1 MLNVAPREFNLYF
14 NGGANLNES
23 TINANTIRLVRSGGD
38 GVFDGNDIEVAL
50 GYVGLV
56 NPGSTDPSELQRI
69 VLRPA
74 SDASHNATD
83 PSVAFPD
90 DLYQIQIIGSGA
102 SPLADRD
109 GQAYNGGT
117 DTIVN
122 FRLDRGAQVLAVVPQ
137 PVTRAANGTL
147 TQAGNQIVVYF
158 DDQLLNRA
166 DAENPKFFRLVD
178 TRATLDA
185 SDDQT
190 RLPQSAQYDATNNT
204 VTLTFATEIP
214 EGTYRLDI
222 GLSDGGSTTPST
234 AIRIGTLFGTA
245 QAGANP
251 ATPQNRFT
259 YNGYLGDSDG
269 VHNNP
274 QDRDYY
280 RVELGGGARFRVAV
294 TAHDSQLQT
303 AVRLLDANQDVVAW
317 TDLGDGVWEFV
328 VPNGGAGTYFIEV
341 ASGDGSTGSYHI
353 EATATGY
360 AISTDD
366 NNTTFA
372 TATQLGSLGAAGVR
386 VAGRIQPQIIPLPP
400 PPGGLDEPGHR
411 QIQREAHIGASGTTP
426 VVPSPNAE
434 QTQRVFYHF
443 PAAFANPTAPGQS
456 FLNQITAEEKRI
468 VYAILDVYASLSGY
482 EFIETPNS
490 GLAFGK
496 TDLRAFDPTLGPNSG
511 VAGLGGGAGAIANAS
526 LYQDSDRFYGDGF
539 TSLMFHEIGH
549 AIGLGHSYDI
559 LANQGDG
566 LPNDLLPGDHDI
578 IHLQRIMPT
587 NSTDIDLYRFE
598 LAESGRLN
606 AETFAERLATPS
618 LLDTLL
624 TLYRETPDGEREVIA
639 RNDRYFGSDSFIS
652 LDLEPGVYYIG
663 VSSSGNDN
671 YDPNVPDSGA
681 DGKNFGAYELSLSFE
696 ADRGGALRDADGTPI
711 DGNGDGTPGG
721 VHQFWFQASDVN
733 TTIFVDRANDPRISL
748 PDGDGSLS
756 NPFDT
761 LNAAMAAAGSRIVVP
776 QRAVSE
782 IQEHDSFTLDDG
794 SGERIFT
801 FGPTGS
807 IDLSG
812 LTTPAEVAGA
822 IAAAINASDL
832 NITATVAGRVVRLS
846 GLDSL
851 DLAGTPA
858 LLGTPN
864 LVRIVGNG
872 GLDGNVNTPADNQ
885 PYLIGTDS
893 SGNPLRDGQ
902 EFLVPQ
908 GVTVMLDAGALI
920 KLRGANLDAGTSSV
934 NLSRAASA
942 IQVLGTPQVP
952 VWLRSY
958 RDDTFGGNSDGV
970 GPAPQAG
977 DFGGIVF
984 RADSDL
990 EDRGIFLNHVTH
1002 VDIRHGGGTVFVDSD
1017 EQVFSPIH
1025 LIDAR
1030 PSLRFNHIA
1039 QNADAAVSAS
1049 PNSFEESLD
1058 RIGPDILGNYLHG
1071 NTIDGLFIRIPTQ
1084 LGATASKLTVPG
1096 RFDDTDIPHVLTE
1109 NLLISGNPGGP
1120 QQLPGGSL
1128 VARAAGRLVVD
1139 PGVVVKLSG
1148 ARIEAERGESSI
1160 IAEGTV
1166 DRPVIFTSLR
1176 DDRYGGSG
1184 SFDTNSGGASFGT
1197 AGDWAGFY
1205 FGQVSSG
1212 SFDHALI
1219 SFAGGNSPIE
1229 GGSAYF
1235 NTIEVH
1241 QAQLRISNSV
1251 LRDNAGGTGASTSA
1265 QRAGRGA
1272 NQAAVLYVRGAQP
1285 IVVGNTFV
1293 DNAGPVVNLNANSL
1307 NFKIRPDSGRSTG
1320 SLDAYNQFA
1329 DNHGPLVR
1337 QNLLSGNAINGMV
1350 VRGEELTTESIWDDT
1365 DIVHVLRGEVI
1376 VGNHH
1381 TYSGLRLQSSNS
1393 ESLVIKLD
1401 GNTAGFTATGKPLD
1415 IIDRIGGT
1423 IQVLGTPGFP
1433 VVLTHLSDD
1442 SVGAGYAPDGTVV
1455 TNTTPGQSVGVP
1467 GGWRGFVFD
1476 EWSNDRNVAVIRER
1490 ENPLT
1495 SGADINRTPGTA
1507 QTLGVLAP
1515 NEKSGDENRR
1525 LGFEVHGF
1533 ISPDDPGDVDVYSF
1547 RGTAGTPIWIDVDR
1561 TDSSL
1566 DLIVE
1571 VLNANG
1577 TVLARSVRSGELN
1590 YTGNLNAATLTQNPL
1605 LGGDYYTQ
1613 NFRDPGLY
1621 YVLPGTVGNEG
1632 TYFVRVRSN
1641 PQTTPITTLAGQSSG
1656 KYQMQIRL
1664 QQVDEFPG
1672 STVQYADIRF
1682 AQTAIDVRGLPN
1694 RSPLVGEAGELPG
1707 DNNTYVNAQQLV
1719 NLLETDMAAI
1729 SLAGELDSNTDV
1741 DWYRFDLQHAG
1752 VQVIGGANDDPGT
1765 VAVVFDIDF
1774 AHGAVRGDT
1783 TIAVYDQN
1791 QRLVFVGRESN
1802 VQDDRAS
1809 SANATEDL
1817 SRGSFGNKDPYIG
1830 PIHLRPGGTYYVAVM
1845 NDRHLPSALTGAY
1858 VANPAQAGN
1867 GLVRLEPV
1875 NSVRRVVEDH
1885 IGLQGYS
1892 SNGVVIGPETPGIFD
1907 ISTSQTLANHVVP
1920 FTLEDVVLYVATDV
1934 AGNTNVDGDHLYTV
1948 NPYLTER
1955 YLTRVSPNSGLVSGG
1970 NDVQD
1975 IVIRSDGRM
1984 FGYQRLDNNLAS
1996 VGALVEINP
2005 TTGQTTVV
2013 GNDNIRG
2020 RSPVPNTSV
2029 FATNLGSHLSRAEQF
2044 TTSDEVDAF
2053 TFQRRSDTTGS
2064 AAAPVPTYNTY
2075 FVVRET
2081 DSTIG
2086 GGNSKLYR
2094 GRENGDTTPAI
2105 ASGNNPRYGVMGDIQ
2120 PAGVTFASRT
2130 LTVSNNA
2137 NPAASTTIRIESK
2150 IPGEEGNSININIT
2164 RPGNNDA
2171 NVSVSGRTI
2180 NLQIGGTGGP
2190 PFTGAPTAE
2199 AIVNAINNHADA
2211 RQLVTAVIV
2220 GGNANANGD
2229 GANGTQALNVSA
2241 GGALTGGADGAIG
2254 PLKGRVTGISFGNF
2268 LSNGNLYG
2276 VTTAGEFIEIQP
2288 NSGTVVRKLDIAN
2301 AFGLSS
2307 INFQG
2312 LTLGPQNVEGGTY
2325 ANTLFAVTNNGTMY
2339 AIDTQLVSSVTDGN
2353 DATQVLGVMR
2363 NIFAG
2368 GSYTAQATG
2377 MSGNAVGL
2385 AFSPLDFNLW
2395 HTTMKRGNDAG
2406 HGINEAPDSSRSPG
2420 DVNVTINDPGPGPNR
2435 TRSQAVGGA
2444 SLHFGF
2450 EQWVQNHT
2458 NDTPS
2463 YLTYE
2468 TGVNAQLGIRT
2479 TVQHQ
2484 DLSSN
2489 PEIAGTYNFPG
2500 GALGSLVSG
2509 EFSLAGSVADDRPTL
2524 YFNYFLN
2531 TENHGGSDVTTD
2543 VNDPFRDGARVYA
2556 SRDGGV
2562 TWELVATNNSRLS
2575 GADPTVGSERAELPG
2590 FLSHL
2595 SDAGL
2600 NSQTPRQQNHQI
2612 VQELMDNTGQWR
2624 QARIDLST
2632 FAGEESV
2639 QLRFDFTTAGAMR
2652 DPSLGTIDASFGEF
2666 THAERSIRSL
2676 ANAFEGFY
2684 IDDIIV
2690 GYAERGEMVTGAIAD
2705 SSITNLGA
2713 QPRTQNRDGNAFP
2726 DVLAGR
2732 YQLEVRR
2739 VDEYAAGTDDLT
2751 IGTLFGTND
2760 RHINDTTQTAWVN
2773 YELDGSSVNLTPSEL
2788 VVGGETVPGIFI
2800 APWTISTDQPLTGQ
2814 RSLRSGDVTMAR
2826 PVSVFQATAAELGSS
2841 STAAGIIEFSYSV
2854 SSRENVNGLRFFI
2867 DGVLQTLDYSSSEH
2881 TPEGYDPTLASG
2893 ESGYRTVS
2901 FPFGSGNPT
2910 FTWVY
2915 DFRNQSNPGG
2925 QNRAWI
2931 DDIKLMQGGTG
2942 LVADRNR
2949 QRPQGMFIID
2959 SNTITDSSVR
2969 GINVQPGS
2977 TQAGG
2982 NVPHPGSTINFVQL
2996 NQERLVPG
3004 VVIQN
3009 NIVAGA
3015 SGIRFA
3021 GETDANP
3028 QRPVPFGRIVNN
3040 TLVGDGTGVGI
3051 QIDGIASPTVMNNI
3065 ITEFTTG
3072 IGGSTGSTVVQSNY
3086 FQANTNNGTTGAN
3099 AVVQAAGTPLFVDA
3113 ANGNYY
3119 LVSGS
3124 PATDSSLNTL
3134 QDRFNYVNFKNQIGI
3149 PPSPIVAPDRDV
3161 FGQLRV
3167 DSGQSGG
3174 GGATIF
3180 KDRGAVDRADFEA
3193 PFAVLL
3199 DPIDNDI
3206 TGIDRDPNL
3215 TIVSLPN
3222 SVVESFSILLTD
3234 GRGPNA
3240 PFEGTG
3246 VDPLTVSR
3254 DVVTVHRNNRLL
3266 VEGVDYRI
3274 GYNDSTGEVRLTP
3287 LSTLWEPGGV
3297 YEIELDNQVIRD
3309 RAGNRLRNNQAD
3321 GSTRFVIILP
3331 DVGFDFGDAPNS
3343 YGTLLGSD
3351 GARHAIINGAMPRLG
3366 RYVDS
3371 ENGIGAVIDD
3381 TPKAIVATPGAASS
3395 EFVVTDSGS
3404 PQVTIQLAATPAV
3417 SGAALTVDVGSGPR
3431 TFELVYVDVAPQ
3443 AGNVA
3448 VRFAASDTPEEIIDR
3463 LAAAITAELGAPGDA
3478 LTVTVD
3484 GDTIELVNQDD
3495 EDGVGIGTLNSANG
3509 DYIVFLR
3516 PEETAYPQYP
3526 PTTAAG
3532 TDVLGFLNPLDPAG
3546 AQVAVTV
3553 TGSGYLDAWIDL
3565 NGNGVF
3571 DADSEKVL
3579 DSVAVQDGVNIVNIV
3594 TPAGTADAITWVRFR
3609 LSPEGGLQP
3618 TGLAVGGEVED
3629 FQVQI
3634 VSVPLPVPADDVYT
3648 VNEDATLD
3656 TQGGALG
3663 TVVDNDTF
3671 SPLTFTPFEVVVVDG
3686 PEFASNFML
3695 DPVTGH
3701 FVYEPLADF
3710 AGIDTFTYYV
3720 AIQQSAVDADITVTQ
3735 PSIATVTI
3743 DVRPVNDAPLAAPQA
3758 FITLE
3763 SQPVAQPDDA
3773 PQVGRG
3779 THPLTITAEDLLAN
3793 AVAHANP
3800 QYPVGAP
3807 AAPWDETDQSLRVVE
3822 ITLPDGTVVN
3832 AANASDGSGAVVFN
3846 TVHGTLT
3853 ARFVTTAEPDA
3864 PFGSSLGALIDLTYV
3879 PHDYLNRDNVDLQ
3892 TVDVGGEQVDIFD
3905 FIRFT
3910 IEDDGLLIDPATID
3924 PATSEV
3930 IEDDTFFANAFNP
3943 LDPTNPLGR
3952 LRHQSIALIDVAP
3965 QNDYPIPS
3973 DDYITVGPIGAGRP
3987 TPDGNPAPIDPLTA
4001 WSQYFIGLGLE
4012 VPVPTEDQTLVIPAG
4027 FLLLNDFV
4035 GQAIS
4040 TDERGGINDSD
4051 LRITSVTLL
4060 NQPASGGGSV
4070 TVNDDGDV
4078 VFLAPTDVYGEVV
4091 FSYVIQDS
4099 GIDED
4104 HDGNRPVAP
4113 LTATGTVTIVVQPA
4127 NDAPNAFD
4135 RQLEFVEAGEPGVD
4149 RFDFNADQLLA
4160 RLDAD
4165 TPAVPGSLTP
4175 ELQPPFTEIEQGLRV
4190 VAFATDQ
4197 GSVDVAQLADY
4208 TGPGTG
4214 NGMLVLPSDDG
4225 GYFEFDIVNG
4235 ALTTARFFAAPDYSE
4250 RTPFAAVE
4258 RLRFTIE
4265 DDGRTTDPQ
4274 SGAVVHLPAV
4284 RSAEATLTITI
4295 GESNDAPIFTMPAG
4309 FTFDEN
4315 NGQTVTQGN
4324 FVTVIAP
4331 GPLTALDELERQ
4343 NVSFSFT
4350 PVNVPEGLMMLDE
4363 NGVPMLPS
4371 IEVTT
4376 GGSDNWTDVDGNG
4389 IGAGLLTVHPAADAF
4404 GFAVY
4409 LVTATDDDPVNP
4421 RSTSQL
4427 LTITI
4432 NPVNDE
4438 PAAYDRLL
4446 DLNEAVERDGE
4457 VAVRT
4462 FTREELLGIGS
4473 ATPNVP
4479 GVFPADLIDP
4489 YNESEQ
4495 RLRVVRFEIA
4505 GQEPVDAT
4513 IDEPGL
4519 VNGTGTVTRITRTNS
4534 SGEATATSG
4543 ILTFEFLNG
4552 EFVSGSYTSAVDY
4565 NEQTPFEEF
4574 DSFTYFIADDG
4585 RTTLPGSGFIDYD
4598 GTGSGTDTTIYLPEL
4613 RSTAATVV
4621 LGVTQVNDPPVFN
4634 FLASVD
4640 ILERDDL
4647 GETVVPGWATNILPS
4662 PSTALD
4668 ELERQGVTFSFVG
4681 YGAGTSDPEDL
4692 FWRAPEVADDGTL
4705 SLFPRPDAVGT
4716 AIVIVRATDFEFE
4729 PSDDFQPRS
4738 TDATFTVNVRPVND
4752 APRLNP
4758 AVIGTEQ
4765 TLNNDEQWRVDD
4777 SGVITYTLKEDNT
4790 QAQGVTQPYI
4800 IDMRRSTPMPGY
4812 GRIGLLDVF
4821 TVGPDNEADG
4831 TLGGDQILRL
4841 LSFDS
4846 TTALGG
4852 KIEAIG
4858 FDSFGNITQ
4867 LQYTPP
4873 KDYNSSLG
4881 GVDSFTYV
4889 VQDNNPSNGETWSL
4903 DNGALGEDRR
4913 TASGRVEFVLRPVND
4928 APQFTIGVPVA
4939 SVLEDSGLTAFQ
4951 LFATNISAGSAG
4963 TAFDELDPVTGQN
4976 VTFSLT
4982 PVTPGASDLFAT
4994 LPTINAEGTLSFAP
5008 ADNAYGTA
5016 VFTVRAID
5024 SGADDSGRGD
5034 INTSPAQTIT
5044 INIRPVN
5051 DRPVLNTT
5059 TPISYTLNEDATIL
5073 QPDGTVTFQ
5082 GTFIPLRGDG
5092 AVVGL
5097 LDVFN
5102 VGPDNEAANITPG
5115 GNQSLRITTPI
5126 PGTTAQGGTLTRV
5139 FDPLD
5144 PTVLIGLRYT
5154 PRANF
5159 NGTDSFIYGV
5169 IDDGVSV
5176 DLDGNVTSD
5185 PREAFN
5191 TITLNVLPLND
5202 RPQFSGPLSVTVAED
5217 ATTTPVIGQTIIPNF
5232 VTDITAGPAGASD
5245 ELQNQTVS
5253 FTVTPVS
5260 GNADSLFVATPQVSS
5275 DGTLTFQTRPDANGI
5290 AVFTIV
5296 AVDNGPNNAPLEFNT
5311 SSPPRTFTI
5320 TVNPVNDAPT
5330 FTAELSEIEVAEDS
5344 GPFTTTQPFATQISP
5359 GPADEV
5365 AAGQTVR
5372 FEVVTPVADEALF
5385 QTLPLVTDNGFLRFT
5400 PAENAVGTTVV
5411 SIVAIDSE
5419 GGISD
5424 PVLVTITITEV
5435 NDAPVAGDLTLAG
5448 NEDTVLPISE
5458 QTLLDLAVDPD
5469 LNTNPNE
5476 VLGFTQVASTSQAG
5490 ATIRVLPSGD
5500 LEYDPRGSQTLQALR
5515 PGQTLT
5521 DTFTYRVIDASGAI
5535 SNIATVTVNVTGVND
5550 APTVVNDFATL
5561 NPDGP
5566 TTIRPLDNDF
5576 DVDGTINPASLQITL
5591 QPAFGSVSVQGD
5603 GTLVYTPFP
5612 GFRGSDTIRYTV
5624 ADETGAR
5631 SEQATI
5637 TIDMNEAPVAVD
5649 DISGTY
5655 RGRSIDIDVASNDFD
5670 PDGSLDLDSIEI
5682 ITPPSGGT
5690 AIVVGGGIIRYLPG
5704 DSFVGIDTF
5713 EYTIRDERG
5722 RPSNVGQVRVQV
5734 VASELQNPNG
5744 VTDVNGSGLTTPL
5757 DALLILNRLARA
5769 AREGMPGSIPVE
5781 LLLDE
5786 TPRYF
5791 YDVSGNRRVEPLD
5804 ALLVIN
5810 EIARRNRERANG
5822 EGELAA
5828 VVSPPVIAASFVD
5841 TPASESA
5848 EPKLLSD
5855 PVEELDQAAKAAVF
5869 DWDDD
5874 EAYSLLASDIAET
5887 RREKERE
5894 STDEQLVDAIWS
5906 VF

>member
-1 MLNVAPREFNLYF
+1 MLKVAPREFNLYF
-14 NGGANLNES
+14 NGGANLNEA
-23 TINANTIRLVRSGGD
+23 TINANTIRLVRAGGD

-56 NPGSTDPSELQRI
+56 NPGSTDPSELQQI

-74 SDASHNATD
+74 SDAAHNVTD

-109 GQAYNGGT
+109 GQAYGGGT
-117 DTIVN
+117 DSIIN

-137 PVTRAANGTL
+137 PVSRAANGTL
-147 TQAGNQIVVYF
+147 TQASNQIVVYF

-166 DAENPKFFRLVD
+166 DAEDPKFFRLVD
-178 TRATLDA
+178 TRASLDG

-190 RLPQSAQYDATNNT
+190 RLPQTAQYDAINNT

-234 AIRIGTLFGTA
+234 AIQIGTLFGTA

-251 ATPQNRFT
+251 ATPQNRFS
-259 YNGYLGDSDG
+259 YNGYLGDSEG

-294 TAHDSQLQT
+294 TAHDAQLQT
-303 AVRLLDANQDVVAW
+303 AVRLLDASQAAVAW
-317 TDLGDGVWEFV
+317 NDLGGGVWDFV
-328 VPNGGAGTYFIEV
+328 VPSGGGTYFIEV
-341 ASGDGSTGSYHI
+341 ASSNGSTGSYHI

-372 TATQLGSLGAAGVR
+372 TATSLGSLGAAGVR
-386 VAGRIQPQIIPLPP
+386 VAGRIQPQNIPLPP

-482 EFIETPNS
+482 EFIETSNS

-511 VAGLGGGAGAIANAS
+511 VAGLGGGGGAIANAS
-526 LYQDSDRFYGDGF
+526 LYQDSDRYYGDGF

-549 AIGLGHSYDI
+549 AIGLGHSYEI
-559 LANQGDG
+559 PANQGNG
-566 LPNDLLPGDHDI
+566 VPNDLLPGDHDI

-598 LAESGRLN
+598 LAESGRLA

-624 TLYRETPDGEREVIA
+624 TLYRETPDGEREIIA

-652 LDLEPGVYYIG
+652 LDLEPGVYFIG

-671 YDPNVPDSGA
+671 YDPNVPNSGA

-721 VHQFWFQASDVN
+721 VHQFWFQSSDVN

-748 PDGDGSLS
+748 PDGNGSPS
-756 NPFDT
+756 NPYDT
-761 LNAAMAAAGSRIVVP
+761 LSAALAAAGSRIVVP

-782 IQEHDSFTLDDG
+782 IREHDSFTLDDG
-794 SGERIFT
+794 NGERIFT

-812 LTTPAEVAGA
+812 LTTAAEVAGA

-846 GLDSL
+846 GLDGL
-851 DLAGTPA
+851 DLSGTPT

-872 GLDGNVNTPADNQ
+872 GLDGDINTPADNQ

-1030 PSLRFNHIA
+1030 PALRFNHFT

-1049 PNSFEESLD
+1049 PNSFEESLG

-1109 NLLISGNPGGP
+1109 NLLVSGNPGGA
-1120 QQLPGGSL
+1120 QQLFGGSL

-1148 ARIEAERGESSI
+1148 ARIEAERGASSI

-1184 SFDTNSGGASFGT
+1184 SFDTNSGGVSFGT

-1219 SFAGGNSPIE
+1219 SFAGGNAPIE

-1241 QAQLRISNSV
+1241 QAQLRISNSL
-1251 LRDNAGGTGASTSA
+1251 LRDNASGTGASTSA

-1320 SLDAYNQFA
+1320 SLQAYNQFA

-1337 QNLLSGNAINGMV
+1337 QNLLSSNEINGMV
-1350 VRGEELTTESIWDDT
+1350 VRGEELTTESVWDDT

-1577 TVLARSVRSGELN
+1577 TVLARSVRSGELT
-1590 YTGNLNAATLTQNPL
+1590 YSGNLNAGTLTQNPL

-1641 PQTTPITTLAGQSSG
+1641 PQTTPITALAGQSSG

-1694 RSPLVGEAGELPG
+1694 RSPLVGEAGELPA

-1729 SLAGELDSNTDV
+1729 SLAGGLDTDTDV

-1752 VQVIGGANDDPGT
+1752 IQVIGGANDDPGT

-1802 VQDDRAS
+1802 VQDDLS
-1809 SANATEDL
+1809 SGPNATTDL

-1858 VANPAQAGN
+1858 IANPAQAGN

-1875 NSVRRVVEDH
+1875 NSIRRVVEDH
-1885 IGLQGYS
+1885 IGFQGYN
-1892 SNGVVIGPETPGIFD
+1892 SNGVGISPQTPGIFD
-1907 ISTSQTLANHVVP
+1907 IATSQTLANHVVP

-1934 AGNTNVDGDHLYTV
+1934 AGNNADGDHLYTV
-1948 NPYLTER
+1948 NPYSTER
-1955 YLTRVSPNSGLVSGG
+1955 YLTRVSPNAGLVSGV

-1996 VGALVEINP
+1996 VGALVEIDP
-2005 TTGQTTVV
+2005 TTGQTTLV

-2029 FATNLGSHLSRAEQF
+2029 FNTNLGSHLSRAEQF

-2053 TFQRRSDTTGS
+2053 TFQRRSDVTGS

-2081 DSTIG
+2081 DSNIG
-2086 GGNSKLYR
+2086 SNSKLYR
-2094 GRENGDTTPAI
+2094 GRQNGDTTPEI
-2105 ASGNNPRYGVMGDIQ
+2105 ATGNNPRYGVMGDIQ

-2137 NPAASTTIRIESK
+2137 NPAAVTNIRIESK

-2164 RPGNNDA
+2164 RPGNTDA

-2220 GGNANANGD
+2220 GGNANGNGD

-2241 GGALTGGADGAIG
+2241 GGNLTGGADGTNGG
-2254 PLKGRVTGISFGNF
+2254 PLNGRVTGLSFGNF
-2268 LSNGNLYG
+2268 LSSGNLFG
-2276 VTTAGEFIEIQP
+2276 VTSGGEFIEINP
-2288 NSGTVVRKLDIAN
+2288 NSGTVVRRLNVAAAMGGN
-2301 AFGLSS
+2301 V
-2307 INFQG
+2307 NFQG
-2312 LTLGPQNVEGGTY
+2312 LTLGPQNLEGGAY
-2325 ANTLFAVTNNGTMY
+2325 ANTLFAVTNTGALY
-2339 AIDTQLVSSVTDGN
+2339 AFDTTKMSAVTDGN
-2353 DATQVLGVMR
+2353 DPTQVLEVMR

-2368 GSYTAQATG
+2368 DSYSAQATG
-2377 MSGNAVGL
+2377 MSGGAVGL

-2395 HTTMKRGNDAG
+2395 HTTMKRGDDAG
-2406 HGINEAPDSSRSPG
+2406 HGINEAPDSSRTPG
-2420 DVNVTINDPGPGPNR
+2420 DVNVTISDPGPGPNR
-2435 TRSQAVGGA
+2435 TRSQAAGGA

-2450 EQWVQNHT
+2450 EQWVQNPT

-2463 YLTYE
+2463 YLTYQA
-2468 TGVNAQLGIRT
+2468 GVNAQLGIRT

-2489 PEIAGTYNFPG
+2489 PAIAGTYNFPG

-2531 TENHGGSDVTTD
+2531 TENHGGSNVTTD
-2543 VNDPFRDGARVYA
+2543 VDDPFRDGARVFA

-2562 TWELVATNNSRLS
+2562 TWELVATNNSQLS
-2575 GADPTVGSERAELPG
+2575 GADPTVGNERAELPG

-2595 SDAGL
+2595 SDAGA
-2600 NSQTPRQQNHQI
+2600 NSQTPRAQSHQI

-2632 FAGEESV
+2632 FAGEESI
-2639 QLRFDFTTAGAMR
+2639 QLRFDFSTAGAMR
-2652 DPSLGTIDASFGEF
+2652 DASLGATDSSFGEF
-2666 THAERSIRSL
+2666 THAERSVRSL

-2705 SSITNLGA
+2705 SSITNLGT
-2713 QPRTQNRDGNAFP
+2713 QPRTQNRDDNAFP
-2726 DVLAGR
+2726 DVLTGR

-2739 VDEYAAGTDDLT
+2739 VDEYAAGTDDIT
-2751 IGTLFGTND
+2751 IGTLFSTND

-2773 YELDGSSVNLTPSEL
+2773 YEPGGSNINLTPSEL
-2788 VVGGETVPGIFI
+2788 SFGGVTIPGVMI
-2800 APWTISTDQPLTGQ
+2800 APWSISTDQPLTGQ
-2814 RSLRSGDVTMAR
+2814 RSLRSGTVSNVR

-2915 DFRNQSNPGG
+2915 DFQDQSNPGG
-2925 QNRAWI
+2925 QNSAWI

-2969 GINVQPGS
+2969 GINVQPGT

-2982 NVPHPGSTINFVQL
+2982 SVPHPGATINFVQL

-3040 TLVGDGTGVGI
+3040 TLVGDSTGVGI

-3065 ITEFTTG
+3065 ITEFATG
-3072 IGGSTGSTVVQSNY
+3072 IGGSTGTAVVQSNY
-3086 FQANTNNGTTGAN
+3086 FQANASNGTTGAN
-3099 AVVQAAGTPLFVDA
+3099 ALTRAAGTPLFVDA

-3124 PATDSSLNTL
+3124 PAADSSLNTL

-3222 SVVESFSILLTD
+3222 SIVESFSILLTD

-3297 YEIELDNQVIRD
+3297 YEIELDNEVIRD

-3321 GSTRFVIILP
+3321 GSTRFAIILP
-3331 DVGFDFGDAPNS
+3331 DVGFDFGDAPSS
-3343 YGTLLGSD
+3343 YGTLLGND
-3351 GARHAIINGAMPRLG
+3351 GARHAIIDGAMPRLG

-3371 ENGIGAVIDD
+3371 ENGSGAVIDD
-3381 TPKAIVATPGAASS
+3381 TPKAIVATPGAASA
-3395 EFVVTDSGS
+3395 EFVVTNSGS

-3417 SGAALTVDVGSGPR
+3417 SGATLTVDVGNGPR
-3431 TFELVYVDVAPQ
+3431 TFELVYADVAPQ

-3448 VRFAASDTPEEIIDR
+3448 VRFAAGDTPEEIIDR
-3463 LAAAITAELGAPGDA
+3463 LAAALSAELGTAGDA
-3478 LTVTVD
+3478 LTVAVD
-3484 GDTIELVNQDD
+3484 GDSIEIVNQDD
-3495 EDGVGIGTLNSANG
+3495 EDGVGIGTLNGANG

-3516 PEETAYPQYP
+3516 PDETAYPQYP

-3571 DADSEKVL
+3571 DPESEKVL
-3579 DSVAVQDGVNIVNIV
+3579 DSVAVQDGVNLLTIV
-3594 TPAGTADAITWVRFR
+3594 TPAGTADGITWARFR
-3609 LSPEGGLQP
+3609 LSSEGGLQP
-3618 TGLAVGGEVED
+3618 TGMAIGGEVED

-3634 VSVPLPVPADDVYT
+3634 VSVPLPEPADDAYT
-3648 VNEDATLD
+3648 VNEDTTLD
-3656 TQGGALG
+3656 TQAGGLG
-3663 TVVDNDTF
+3663 SIVDNDETF
-3671 SPLTFTPFEVVVVDG
+3671 PDLRFTPYQIVLVDG
-3686 PEFASNFML
+3686 PENAESFTF
-3695 DPVTGH
+3695 DPATGH
-3701 FVYEPLADF
+3701 FVYTPLNDF
-3710 AGIDTFTYYV
+3710 SGEDTFTYYL
-3720 AIQQSAVDADITVTQ
+3720 ANQQAAVDNMPPGTQ
-3735 PSIATVTI
+3735 LGTVTI
-3743 DVRPVNDAPLAAPQA
+3743 NVRPVNDQPLAQNHT
-3758 FITLE
+3758 FVTLE
-3763 SQPVAQPDDA
+3763 D
-3773 PQVGRG
+3773 
-3779 THPLTITAEDLLAN
+3779 TEITITAEELLSEA
-3793 AVAHANP
+3793 AAHFDP

-3807 AAPWDETDQSLRVVE
+3807 DAPWDESNQNLRIVSFRAGT
-3822 ITLPDGTVVN
+3822 TLVD
-3832 AANASDGSGAVVFN
+3832 AANAGNGPFA
-3846 TVHGTLT
+3846 TAHGTLT
-3853 ARFVTTAEPDA
+3853 PTFDPTT
-3864 PFGSSLGALIDLTYV
+3864 GSLVSLVYRPNTD
-3879 PHDYLNRDNVDLQ
+3879 LNRDNVTLLPWDDESVFDLFEF
-3892 TVDVGGEQVDIFD
+3892 TVQ
-3905 FIRFT
+3905 
-3910 IEDDGLLIDPATID
+3910 DDGILIDPITGAEIAAT
-3924 PATSEV
+3924 PLTHTATA
-3930 IEDDTFFANAFNP
+3930 T
-3943 LDPTNPLGR
+3943 
-3952 LRHQSIALIDVAP
+3952 IDVAP
-3965 QNDYPIPS
+3965 QNDDPTTTS
-3973 DDYITVGPIGAGRP
+3973 DRVTVGSIGAG
-3987 TPDGNPAPIDPLTA
+3987 TVSPIDLTTQ
-4001 WSQYFIGLGLE
+4001 WSQYFTALGQE
-4012 VPVPTEDQTLVIPAG
+4012 VPVPTEDQPLTIPAA
-4027 FLLLNDFV
+4027 FLLLNDLA
-4035 GQAIS
+4035 GSGTAI
-4040 TDERGGINDSD
+4040 DENLFTNDND
-4051 LRITSVTLL
+4051 GPLRIIDVSIDAGDATVELVQDDDGNVTGVLFTPPS
-4060 NQPASGGGSV
+4060 NV
-4070 TVNDDGDV
+4070 YGDV
-4078 VFLAPTDVYGEVV
+4078 VFTYVV
-4091 FSYVIQDS
+4091 EDRGV
-4099 GIDED
+4099 DED
-4104 HDGNRPVAP
+4104 EIGGRIVTPR
-4113 LTATGTVTIVVQPA
+4113 TSIGTVTVNVQPV
-4127 NDAPNAFD
+4127 NDAPTSFD
-4135 RQLEFVEAGEPGVD
+4135 RELSFVESAQAGSSGP
-4149 RFDFNADQLLA
+4149 FTFTAAQLLNGSGSETPA
-4160 RLDAD
+4160 IAGPSDPALDA
-4165 TPAVPGSLTP
+4165 
-4175 ELQPPFTEIEQGLRV
+4175 PFNEQEQLADLRV
-4190 VAFATDQ
+4190 VAFATSH
-4197 GSVDVAQLADY
+4197 GSVDVADLPDY

-4214 NGMLVLPSDDG
+4214 SGTLELLSDAG
-4225 GYFEFDIVNG
+4225 GRFEFVFAAG
-4235 ALTTARFFAAPDYSE
+4235 ALTTARYFTSPDYNQSIE
-4250 RTPFAAVE
+4250 EHPFE
-4258 RLRFTIE
+4258 QLRYTIE
-4265 DDGRTTDPQ
+4265 DSGRTTDPQ
-4274 SGAVVHLPAV
+4274 TGQVVLLPAV
-4284 RSAEATLTITI
+4284 RSTTEATLTIEVSET
-4295 GESNDAPIFTMPAG
+4295 NDAP
-4309 FTFDEN
+4309 E
-4315 NGQTVTQGN
+4315 
-4324 FVTVIAP
+4324 
-4331 GPLTALDELERQ
+4331 
-4343 NVSFSFT
+4343 
-4350 PVNVPEGLMMLDE
+4350 
-4363 NGVPMLPS
+4363 
-4371 IEVTT
+4371 
-4376 GGSDNWTDVDGNG
+4376 
-4389 IGAGLLTVHPAADAF
+4389 
-4404 GFAVY
+4404 
-4409 LVTATDDDPVNP
+4409 
-4421 RSTSQL
+4421 
-4427 LTITI
+4427 
-4432 NPVNDE
+4432 
-4438 PAAYDRLL
+4438 
-4446 DLNEAVERDGE
+4446 
-4457 VAVRT
+4457 
-4462 FTREELLGIGS
+4462 
-4473 ATPNVP
+4473 
-4479 GVFPADLIDP
+4479 
-4489 YNESEQ
+4489 
-4495 RLRVVRFEIA
+4495 
-4505 GQEPVDAT
+4505 
-4513 IDEPGL
+4513 
-4519 VNGTGTVTRITRTNS
+4519 
-4534 SGEATATSG
+4534 
-4543 ILTFEFLNG
+4543 
-4552 EFVSGSYTSAVDY
+4552 
-4565 NEQTPFEEF
+4565 
-4574 DSFTYFIADDG
+4574 
-4585 RTTLPGSGFIDYD
+4585 
-4598 GTGSGTDTTIYLPEL
+4598 
-4613 RSTAATVV
+4613 
-4621 LGVTQVNDPPVFN
+4621 FN
-4634 FLASVD
+4634 FQAVVD
-4640 ILERDDL
+4640 ILERDDN
-4647 GETVVPGWATNILPS
+4647 GETVVPGWASNILPG
-4662 PSTALD
+4662 PPTAID
-4668 ELERQGVTFSFVG
+4668 ELETQGVTFSFVG
-4681 YGAGTSDPEDL
+4681 YGSGGTGDPEDL
-4692 FWRAPEVADDGTL
+4692 FWQAPEVSADGSL

-4716 AIVIVRATDFEFE
+4716 AILIVRATDFELD

-4738 TDATFTVNVRPVND
+4738 TTATFTVNVRPVND
-4752 APRLNP
+4752 APRINT
-4758 AVIGTEQ
+4758 AVAGTDQ
-4765 TLNNDEQWRVDD
+4765 SLNNDEQWQVDAA
-4777 SGVITYTLKEDNT
+4777 GVITYTLKEDNT
-4790 QAQGVTQPYI
+4790 QAQGVTQPYL
-4800 IDMRRSTPMPGY
+4800 IDMRRSTSLPAY

-4821 TVGPDNEADG
+4821 TVGPANEANG
-4831 TLGGDQILRL
+4831 TLGGSQILRL

-4858 FDSFGNITQ
+4858 FDSAGNITQ

-4873 KDYNSSLG
+4873 KDYNSNLG
-4881 GVDSFTYV
+4881 GVDSFNYV
-4889 VQDNNPSNGETWSL
+4889 VQDNNPADGETWSL
-4903 DNGALGEDRR
+4903 DNESLGEDRR
-4913 TASGRVEFVLRPVND
+4913 TATGRVEFVLRPVND
-4928 APQFTIGVPVA
+4928 APQFNIGMPVA
-4939 SVLEDSGLTAFQ
+4939 SVLEDSGLSAFEG
-4951 LFATNISAGSAG
+4951 FVSEIFAGSSD
-4963 TAFDELDPVTGQN
+4963 TAFDEIDPVAGQS
-4976 VTFSLT
+4976 VTFSVT
-4982 PVTPGASDLFAT
+4982 PVSPGANNLFAT
-4994 LPTINAEGTLSFAP
+4994 TPTIKADGTLTFQP
-5008 ADNAYGTA
+5008 AANAYGTA
-5016 VFTVRAID
+5016 VFAVRATD
-5024 SGADDSGRGD
+5024 SGANNSDRGD
-5034 INTSPAQTIT
+5034 MNTSAAQTFT

-5051 DRPVLNTT
+5051 DRPQLNTT
-5059 TPISYTLNEDATIL
+5059 TPISYSLNEDAAIL
-5073 QPDGTVTFQ
+5073 QPDGSVTFQ
-5082 GTFIPLRGDG
+5082 GTFIPLRGSG

-5102 VGPDNEAANITPG
+5102 VGPDNEAANVTPG
-5115 GNQSLRITTPI
+5115 GNQTLRITTPI
-5126 PGTTAQGGTLTRV
+5126 PGSTAQGGTLTRV

-5169 IDDGVSV
+5169 IDDGVSS
-5176 DLDGNVTSD
+5176 DLEGNVFSD
-5185 PREAFN
+5185 PRESFN

-5202 RPQFSGPLSVTVAED
+5202 RPQFSGPLSVTVEED
-5217 ATTTPVIGQTIIPNF
+5217 ATTTAVIGQSIVPNF
-5232 VTDITAGPAGASD
+5232 VTDITPGPAGAVD

-5253 FTVTPVS
+5253 FTVTPVT

-5275 DGTLTFQTRPDANGI
+5275 DGTLTFQTRPDANGV

-5296 AVDNGPNNAPLEFNT
+5296 AVDNGPDNAPLEFNT

-5320 TVNPVNDAPT
+5320 TVTPVNDAPT
-5330 FTAELSEIEVAEDS
+5330 FTPQLSEITVAEDS
-5344 GPFTTTQPFATQISP
+5344 GPFTTSEPFATQILP

-5372 FEVVTPVADEALF
+5372 FEVTTPAADEALF
-5385 QTLPLVTDNGFLRFT
+5385 QTLPLVTDSGFLRFT

-5411 SIVAIDSE
+5411 SVVAIDSE
-5419 GGISD
+5419 GAASE

-5435 NDAPVAGDLTLAG
+5435 NDAPVAGNLTLSVS
-5448 NEDTVLPISE
+5448 EDDLLPISE
-5458 QTLLDLAVDPD
+5458 QSLLDIAVDPD
-5469 LNTNPNE
+5469 LNTNPSE
-5476 VLGFTQVASTSQAG
+5476 GLSFTQVATTSQAG

-5521 DTFTYRVIDASGAI
+5521 DTFTYRLVDASGAI
-5535 SNIATVTVNVTGVND
+5535 SNLATVTVNVTGVND
-5550 APTVVNDFATL
+5550 APTVNDDFATL
-5561 NPDGP
+5561 NPTGS

-5576 DVDGTINPASLQITL
+5576 DLDGSIDPTSIQITL
-5591 QPAFGSVSVQGD
+5591 QPAFGSVSVQND
-5603 GTLVYTPFP
+5603 GSLIYTPFP
-5612 GFRGSDTIRYTV
+5612 GFRGSDTIRYSV

-5637 TIDMNEAPVAVD
+5637 TIDLNESPVAVD
-5649 DISGTY
+5649 DIVGTY
-5655 RGRSIDIDVASNDFD
+5655 RGRSIDIDVASNDSD
-5670 PDGSLDLDSIEI
+5670 PDGLLDLDSIEI
-5682 ITPPSGGT
+5682 ITPPNGGT
-5690 AIVVGGGIIRYLPG
+5690 VIVLGGGIIRYVPG
-5704 DSFVGIDTF
+5704 DNFVGVDTF
-5713 EYTIRDERG
+5713 QYTIRDDRG

-5734 VASELQNPNG
+5734 VASELQNPSSF
-5744 VTDVNGSGLTTPL
+5744 TDVNGSGQTTPL

-5781 LLLDE
+5781 QLLDE

-5828 VVSPPVIAASFVD
+5828 AAAPPIIVASFSD
-5841 TPASESA
+5841 TPANETA
-5848 EPKLLSD
+5848 EPQLLAD
-5855 PVEELDQAAKAAVF
+5855 PAAALDPAAKAAAF
-5869 DWDDD
+5869 AWEDD
-5874 EAYSLLASDIAET
+5874 EAYQLIASDIAET

-5894 STDEQLVDAIWS
+5894 SADEALVDAIWS
-5906 VF
+5906 EF